1 MTIVPAIRWL
11 LPCIA
16 MLGIALPAHA
26 QPEPTEPR
34 KYIEF
39 KIDPNFEKAFRDRLK
54 GEQQLGPL
62 KDLVKKIAA
71 DPSKFPMNEQQ
82 LKGLK
87 LDDPNFKQA
96 LKDWVANDD
105 KLRQQLQDWVKQ
117 NGADK
122 QKGNAKQIED
132 LKKLLAETQKT
143 DIQRNVDHLKVQVE
157 PKKVE
162 SIKPKTDALTKTTER
177 VMKQAGNSK
186 LGDWLKDSPA
196 WRRAFIDLRTSMD
209 NPSASRLKLDDWQNK
224 FRLPEGKMWK
234 LGEGALERI
243 QQLPR
248 PNLQRWTPSIPGMGN
263 LRMPA
268 ISAPAV
274 PNIGGPSLPA
284 VSTWLT
290 WLLLIVLFLLTSWQI
305 LRWNKRSK
313 VVADERVQLGPW
325 PVRPE
330 AVLTRSELVQAFDY
344 LALLTLSHDVQS
356 WNHHAIARSWRD
368 KSPTCAES
376 AVVLALLYEQARY
389 TEGPDALTDSQR
401 DQARRSLLQIAEG
414 L

>member
-1 MTIVPAIRWL
+1 MTNASLARWL
-11 LPCIA
+11 LTCVA
-16 MLGIALPAHA
+16 MMGVALPAHA
-26 QPEPTEPR
+26 QPESNEPR

-62 KDLVKKIAA
+62 KDLVKKIQA

-96 LKDWVANDD
+96 LKDWVASDD

-132 LKKLLAETQKT
+132 LKKLLAETPKT
-143 DIQRNVDHLKVQVE
+143 DVPRINDPPKVQVQ
-157 PKKVE
+157 PKNGE
-162 SIKPKTDALTKTTER
+162 GIKPKTDVIAKTTER
-177 VMKQAGNSK
+177 VMKQAENSK

-196 WRRAFIDLRTSMD
+196 WQRAFVDLRTSLD
-209 NPSASRLKLDDWQNK
+209 NPGTSRLKLDDWQNK
-224 FRLPEGKMWK
+224 FRLPEGKVWK

-248 PNLQRWTPSIPGMGN
+248 PNLQRWTPSLPGMGN

-274 PNIGGPSLPA
+274 PNVGGPSLPT

-290 WLLLIVLFLLTSWQI
+290 WLLLIVLFLLSSWQI
-305 LRWNKRSK
+305 LRWGKRAK
-313 VVADERVQLGPW
+313 LVADERIQLGPW
-325 PVRPE
+325 SVRPE
-330 AVLTRSELVQAFDY
+330 AVATRAELVQAFDY
-344 LALLTLSHDVQS
+344 LALLTLSREVQS
-356 WNHHAIARSWRD
+356 WNHHAIARSWRE
-368 KSPTCAES
+368 KSPSCAEP
-376 AVVLALLYEQARY
+376 AAALAMLYEQARY
-389 TEGPDALTDSQR
+389 TEGADALTESQR
-401 DQARRSLLQIAEG
+401 DKARRSLLQLAEG